1 MISYSSAVE
10 CLHKL
15 GHELPQLP
23 ARKFDLEHV
32 RVLCRALADPQC
44 DFPCV
49 LIAGTN
55 GKGSTA
61 ATLASILRVSSLRV
75 GLYTSPHLLR
85 VNERIRLD
93 GQPIDDESFAAVYDR
108 VSSTASRLVAN
119 SELPHLPSFFETVTA
134 MAFEYFSA
142 SKVDIAVLE
151 VGMGGR
157 LDATNIV
164 EPILSVITDID
175 LDHQKYLGSTI
186 AEIAVEKAG
195 ILRKDVAAVTL
206 PQHPEANRVLGERMV
221 ALGARAVNAARN
233 MASVATG
240 ASALVH
246 ASPTETRFA
255 LSVLGTEVEIR
266 SPLVG
271 RHQIR
276 NLALAITAAEEL
288 APRFSGITAASIARG
303 VAETSWPGRFQ
314 RLAANPRRPE
324 IILDVAHNPAGA
336 WALRS
341 ALSELAGERPL
352 VLLFAAMSDKAVEQ
366 MAEILWPQ
374 MNHVVLTHVS
384 GNPRAATLEALN
396 SIAQKLGVEYSVSDT
411 VSQGLK
417 IALEQ
422 ASRLGP
428 QTAVVIAG
436 SIYLAG
442 EAMPL
447 LS

>member
-1 MISYSSAVE
+1 MLALVVALVAWCCWRRTRFFGNTAPLIVFAMLLLVGIFFPENGVRTVLFASLPFLLEFVAGVFADLIQSKYQAPALAVIFAIIAAQAAYSVASLIRMYSACPARSGRLWPDGCDNRRRMISYSSAVE

-255 LSVLGTEVEIR
+255 LSVLGT
-266 SPLVG
+266 
-271 RHQIR
+271 
-276 NLALAITAAEEL
+276 
-288 APRFSGITAASIARG
+288 RG
-303 VAETSWPGRFQ
+303 
-314 RLAANPRRPE
+314 
-324 IILDVAHNPAGA
+324 
-336 WALRS
+336 
-341 ALSELAGERPL
+341 
-352 VLLFAAMSDKAVEQ
+352 
-366 MAEILWPQ
+366 
-374 MNHVVLTHVS
+374 
-384 GNPRAATLEALN
+384 
-396 SIAQKLGVEYSVSDT
+396 
-411 VSQGLK
+411 
-417 IALEQ
+417 
-422 ASRLGP
+422 
-428 QTAVVIAG
+428 
-436 SIYLAG
+436 
-442 EAMPL
+442 
-447 LS
+447 